1 MLIRSSI
8 MSSQRLIEVNWR
20 AKSVPEAV
28 LLGLVRLVDLLQR
41 LDNLKDI
48 KSSLNNDFSRF
59 KR

>member
-1 MLIRSSI
+1 MLMRSST
-8 MSSQRLIEVNWR
+8 QRLIEVNWR